1 MNGDG
6 KAATPVA
13 IDSISKLS
21 TKLGGAEWPNIEKAR
36 REAEAARTRIGDL
49 LAKHGMVQPDTS
61 FVVFGSLARDEWTIN
76 SDVDW
81 TLLIDGQAIPE
92 HLKVSQRISGR
103 LKEAKLAEPGPTG
116 TFGQMA
122 FSHDLIHNIGGE
134 DDTNANTT
142 RRVLLLLESRA
153 VGDAECYRRVIGQI
167 LNRYLDDD
175 ISFISPSAGKYKI
188 PRFLLNDIVR
198 YWRTMCVDYASKHR
212 ERQGQGWALR
222 NAKLRLSRKLI
233 FVSGLLT
240 CYGCYLEEPTGASTL
255 FEDPNPDS
263 LAPLLGH
270 LTRFVDRTP
279 LEIVAESLERYA
291 RPSTATN
298 LMNAYDRFLELLND
312 GEARDRLRQLKSYEA
327 RGDKVFG
334 RVREIS
340 NEFQSALTSLFFDD
354 HPKLADLTRK
364 YGIF

>member
-1 MNGDG
+1 M
-6 KAATPVA
+6 ATN
-13 IDSISKLS
+13 SIGKLS
-21 TKLGGAEWPNIEKAR
+21 AKLDGTEWPNIDKAQQ
-36 REAEAARTRIGDL
+36 EAAAARARVSDI

-61 FVVFGSLARDEWTIN
+61 VVVFGSLARDEWTIN

-81 TLLIDGQAIPE
+81 TLLIDGQANPE
-92 HLKVSQRISGR
+92 HRKVSQRIGGR

-116 TFGQMA
+116 TFGEMA

-153 VGDAECYRRVIGQI
+153 VGDPACYRRVIGQV

-175 ISFISPSAGKYKI
+175 ISFISPSAGKYKV

-240 CYGCYLEEPTGASTL
+240 CYSCYLEEPAGASTL
-255 FEDPNPDS
+255 FEDPNPGS

-279 LEIVAESLERYA
+279 LEIVADSLERYA
-291 RPSTATN
+291 SPTTAAK
-298 LMNAYDRFLELLND
+298 LMGAYDRFLELLND
-312 GEARDRLRQLKSYEA
+312 GEARDRLKQLKSYEA
-327 RGDKVFG
+327 RRDPVFG